1 MKKNVHGAYILAR
14 YSTDRQDEDSID
26 VQVRKCSLWCD
37 EHGLPVLDVFADLAV
52 SGMKDSRPEYDRM
65 MAQLSRGGAD
75 TVVIYDQSRMF
86 RKLTAWFD
94 FRETV
99 ERFGV
104 RVVSVTQP
112 MVGGDLRDPTNFL
125 TEGSMALF
133 NQIWVLQTR
142 QKVTEKMRFMAQQ
155 GRHTGG
161 KPPLGYTVVDGR
173 YAVCAPEAEIVRS
186 IFRWYASGKTYREII
201 RALND
206 AGHTTRAGN
215 SFGANSL
222 HDLLKNEK
230 YIGVLTYGKVE
241 KRPDGSRNSHSTATS
256 VIRVEDAIPAII
268 DKSTWETV
276 QRKMQENKR
285 SQAGRAPTVREYP
298 LKGKVFC
305 GECKSAMVVSKSKGK
320 YYYYACSAKQRTGKC
335 GCMPVRIDD
344 LEARVV
350 DAMRKLLGEPSN
362 VEHLIAILREERGK
376 LQGSAGEK
384 LQQLVARRSA
394 VEKRI
399 DSAVDAVLSGL
410 NSPALSA
417 KLTELEAEKAKL
429 EHDMLQLKAQV
440 SGSSVSEDRLREI
453 LGILTQSPEADDLLL
468 SIVVRVE
475 VYSDYVKV
483 WTLLDPTPGG
493 DFDFSNDPGD
503 VIRITGVRL
512 PAPRRRKLRIA
523 CDDFFML
530 RIKSHLALAPLL
542 LLPDSNPLRW
552 ALSRFY
558 VCPQN

>member
-1 MKKNVHGAYILAR
+1 MKGAAHGAYILAR

-65 MAQLSRGGAD
+65 MTQLSRGGAD

-94 FRETV
+94 FREKV
-99 ERFGV
+99 ARFGV

-173 YAVCAPEAEIVRS
+173 YVVCEPEAEIVRV
-186 IFRWYASGKTYREII
+186 IFLWYASGKTYREII

-206 AGHTTRAGN
+206 AGHTTKAGN
-215 SFGANSL
+215 SFGTNSL

-241 KRPDGSRNSHSTATS
+241 KRPDGSRNSHASADS
-256 VIRVEDAIPAII
+256 VIRVEGAIPAII
-268 DKSTWETV
+268 DKSTWDTV
-276 QRKMQENKR
+276 QHKMQENKHT
-285 SQAGRAPTVREYP
+285 QAGRAPSVREYP

-320 YYYYACSAKQRTGKC
+320 YYYYACSAKQRTGEC
-335 GCMPVRIDD
+335 CCMPVRIDE

-350 DAMRKLLGEPSN
+350 DAMRKLLGVPSN
-362 VEHLIAILREERGK
+362 VEHLIAILREERAK
-376 LQGSAGEK
+376 LQGSAGER
-384 LQQLVARRSA
+384 LQQLVARLSA

-399 DSAVDAVLSGL
+399 AAAVDAVLSGL
-410 NSPALSA
+410 NSSALSA
-417 KLTELEAEKAKL
+417 KLAELEAEKAKL

-453 LGILTQSPEADDLLL
+453 LGILTRSSEADDLLL

-475 VYSDYVKV
+475 VYADYVKV

-493 DFDFSNDPGD
+493 DFDFTNDPDD
-503 VIRITGVRL
+503 VIRIDGAGDQTPSILITQNLLCFCV
-512 PAPRRRKLRIA
+512 PRK
-523 CDDFFML
+523 
-530 RIKSHLALAPLL
+530 
-542 LLPDSNPLRW
+542 
-552 ALSRFY
+552 
-558 VCPQN
+558 